1 VGAGRSRGGGW
12 SWRDGGGVLLALSL
26 ALALQSGKLVL
37 LQTDHVQEAV
47 DLAFGFGFEFLV
59 QFS

>member
-1 VGAGRSRGGGW
+1 
-12 SWRDGGGVLLALSL
+12 LLALSL